1 MMNISIDDVRAGIT
15 AVSFLLFLAIV
26 WWAYSGRR
34 KQQFEEAA
42 RLVLDDDPR
51 ADEGPAGSGKA

>member
-1 MMNISIDDVRAGIT
+1 MNLSIDDVRAGIT
-15 AVSFLLFLAIV
+15 AVSFVIFLAIV
-26 WWAYSGRR
+26 WWAWSGRR

-51 ADEGPAGSGKA
+51 PEAVPARTGKA

>member
-1 MMNISIDDVRAGIT
+1 MNISIDDVRAGIT
-15 AVSFLLFLAIV
+15 AVSFLMFLAIV

-42 RLVLDDDPR
+42 RLVFDDEPR
-51 ADEGPAGSGKA
+51 TDERPARSGKA

>member
-1 MMNISIDDVRAGIT
+1 MNISIDDVRAGIT
-15 AVSFLLFLAIV
+15 AVSFVIFLAIV
-26 WWAYSGRR
+26 WWAWSGRR

-51 ADEGPAGSGKA
+51 PTDRPAPSGKN

>member
-1 MMNISIDDVRAGIT
+1 MDISLDDVRAAMT
-15 AVSFLLFLAIV
+15 AISFVMFLAIV
-26 WWAYSGRR
+26 WWAWSGRR

-51 ADEGPAGSGKA
+51 PEGRPAPSRNA